1 MSFITKN
8 EFIKH
13 IIPEEMKF
21 EWKGVFPA
29 VTTKFTADDQL
40 DFAAFDLNLKA
51 QLDAGVDGIIL
62 GGSLGEASTL
72 LQEEK
77 DALLVH
83 TVRAVAGKVPVLMNV
98 AEQSTRA
105 AIESAVRARDN
116 GADGLM
122 LLPPMRYTSDDRETV
137 TFLRAVAQA
146 TELPIILYNNP
157 ADYKI
162 WISPDMFRQLED
174 LPTIQ
179 AVKESTRD
187 ISNVTRMKSAFGDRF
202 AVLTGVDTLGM
213 ESLVMGADGW
223 VAGLVCAFPR
233 ETVAVY
239 RLVKA
244 GKYKE
249 ALAIYRWFLPVLELD
264 VSTKLVQNIKL
275 AETLTGLGNEIVRA
289 PRLPLVGDER
299 NRVLNILNTALAN
312 RPQLPDYLN
321 L

>member
-1 MSFITKN
+1 
-8 EFIKH
+8 
-13 IIPEEMKF
+13 MKF

-51 QLDAGVDGIIL
+51 QLEAGVDGIIL

-72 LQEEK
+72 LPEEK

-83 TVRAVAGKVPVLMNV
+83 TIKAVAGKVPVLMNV
-98 AEQSTRA
+98 AEQSTKAAVAA
-105 AIESAVRARDN
+105 AISARDN

-162 WISPDMFRQLED
+162 WISPEMFHQLED

-187 ISNVTRMKSAFGDRF
+187 ISNITRMKNEFGDRI

-213 ESLVMGADGW
+213 ESLLMGADGW

-233 ETVAVY
+233 ETVAIY
-239 RLVKA
+239 RLIKA
-244 GKYKE
+244 GKIQE
-249 ALAIYRWFLPVLELD
+249 ALKIYRWFLPVLELD

-289 PRLPLVGDER
+289 PRLPLVGAER
-299 NRVLNILNTALAN
+299 EKILSILNKALAV
-312 RPQLPDYLN
+312 RPELPDYLN

>member
-1 MSFITKN
+1 
-8 EFIKH
+8 
-13 IIPEEMKF
+13 MKF

-29 VTTKFTADDQL
+29 VTTKFTDDDQL
-40 DFAAFDLNLKA
+40 DFDAFDLNLKA
-51 QLDAGVDGIIL
+51 QLDGGVDGIIL

-77 DALLVH
+77 DALLIH
-83 TVRAVAGKVPVLMNV
+83 TVKAVAGKVPVLMNV
-98 AEQSTRA
+98 AEQSTKAAVEA
-105 AIESAVRARDN
+105 AIRARDN

-137 TFLRAVAQA
+137 IFLRAVAQA

-162 WISPDMFRQLED
+162 WISPEMFRQLED

-187 ISNVTRMKSAFGDRF
+187 ISNVTRMKNEFGDRI

-213 ESLVMGADGW
+213 ESLLMGADGW

-233 ETVAVY
+233 ETVAIY
-239 RLVKA
+239 RLIKA
-244 GKYKE
+244 GKIQE
-249 ALAIYRWFLPVLELD
+249 ALKIYRWFLPVLELD

-289 PRLPLVGDER
+289 PRLPLVGAER
-299 NRVLNILNTALAN
+299 ERILSILNKALAV
-312 RPQLPDYLN
+312 RPELPDYLN

>member
-1 MSFITKN
+1 
-8 EFIKH
+8 
-13 IIPEEMKF
+13 MKF

-29 VTTKFTADDQL
+29 VTTKFTAGDQL

-83 TVRAVAGKVPVLMNV
+83 TIKAVAGKVPVLMNV

-105 AIESAVRARDN
+105 AIEAAVRARGN

-213 ESLVMGADGW
+213 ESLLMGADGW

-289 PRLPLVGDER
+289 PRLPLVGEER
-299 NRVLNILNTALAN
+299 SRVLNILNSALAN

>member
-1 MSFITKN
+1 
-8 EFIKH
+8 
-13 IIPEEMKF
+13 MKF

-29 VTTKFTADDQL
+29 VTTKFTTDDQL

-83 TVRAVAGKVPVLMNV
+83 TVNAVAGKVPVLMNV

-105 AIESAVRARDN
+105 AIEAAIRARDN

-213 ESLVMGADGW
+213 ESLLMGADGW

-289 PRLPLVGDER
+289 PRLALVGDER
-299 NRVLNILNTALAN
+299 NRVLNILNSALAT

>member
-1 MSFITKN
+1 
-8 EFIKH
+8 
-13 IIPEEMKF
+13 MKF

-29 VTTKFTADDQL
+29 VTTKFTADDEL
-40 DFAAFDLNLKA
+40 DFVAFDINLHA

-72 LQEEK
+72 TQDEK
-77 DALLVH
+77 DALLKH
-83 TVRAVAGKVPVLMNV
+83 TVAAVAGKVPVLMNV
-98 AEQSTRA
+98 AEQTTKQAVA
-105 AIESAVRARDN
+105 AAVRARDL

-137 TFLRAVAQA
+137 LFLRTVAQA

-162 WISPDMFRQLED
+162 WISPAMFSELID

-187 ISNVTRMKSAFGDRF
+187 ISNVTRMKNAFGDRF
-202 AVLTGVDTLGM
+202 AVFTGVDTLGM
-213 ESLVMGADGW
+213 ESLLMGADGW

-233 ETVAVY
+233 ETVAIY
-239 RLVKA
+239 RLIQA
-244 GKYKE
+244 GRIQE

-275 AETLTGLGNEIVRA
+275 AESLTGLGNEIVRL
-289 PRLPLVGDER
+289 PRLPLVGEER
-299 NRVLNILNTALAN
+299 ERILDIVNSALAS
-312 RPQLPDYLN
+312 RPVLPDYMN

>member
-1 MSFITKN
+1 
-8 EFIKH
+8 
-13 IIPEEMKF
+13 MKF

-40 DFAAFDLNLKA
+40 DFEAFDLNLKA

-72 LQEEK
+72 LPEEK

-83 TVRAVAGKVPVLMNV
+83 TVKAVAGKVPVLMNV
-98 AEQSTRA
+98 AEQSTKVAVAA
-105 AIESAVRARDN
+105 AISARDN

-122 LLPPMRYTSDDRETV
+122 LLPPMRYTSDERETV

-162 WISPDMFRQLED
+162 WISPEMFHQLED

-187 ISNVTRMKSAFGDRF
+187 ISNITRMKNEFGDRI

-213 ESLVMGADGW
+213 ESLLMGADGW

-233 ETVAVY
+233 ETVAIY
-239 RLVKA
+239 RLIKA
-244 GKYKE
+244 GKIQE
-249 ALAIYRWFLPVLELD
+249 ALKIYRWFLPVLELD

-289 PRLPLVGDER
+289 PRLPLVGAER
-299 NRVLNILNTALAN
+299 DRILTILNKALAV
-312 RPQLPDYLN
+312 RPVLPDYLN

>member
-1 MSFITKN
+1 
-8 EFIKH
+8 
-13 IIPEEMKF
+13 MKF

-29 VTTKFTADDQL
+29 VTTKFTADDKL
-40 DFAAFDLNLKA
+40 DFDAFDVNLNA
-51 QLDAGVDGIIL
+51 QIKAGVDGIIL

-72 LQEEK
+72 LQDEK
-77 DALLVH
+77 DALLKH
-83 TVRAVAGKVPVLMNV
+83 TVKAAAGEVPVLMNV
-98 AEQSTRA
+98 AEQSTKVAVHA
-105 AIESAVRARDN
+105 ALKARDH
-116 GADGLM
+116 GANGLM

-137 TFLRAVAQA
+137 TFLREVAQA

-174 LPTIQ
+174 LSTIQ

-187 ISNVTRMKSAFGDRF
+187 ISNVTRMKNAFGDRF

-213 ESLVMGADGW
+213 ESLLMGADGW

-233 ETVAVY
+233 ETVAIY
-239 RLVKA
+239 RLIKA
-244 GKYKE
+244 GKIQE
-249 ALAIYRWFLPVLELD
+249 ALEIYRWFLPVLELD

-289 PRLPLVGDER
+289 PRLPLIGAER
-299 NRVLNILNTALAN
+299 ERILTILNTALAN
-312 RPQLPDYLN
+312 RPELPDYLN

>member
-1 MSFITKN
+1 
-8 EFIKH
+8 
-13 IIPEEMKF
+13 MKF

-40 DFAAFDLNLKA
+40 DFNAFDLNINA
-51 QLDAGVDGIIL
+51 QINAGVNGIIL
-62 GGSLGEASTL
+62 GGTLGEAGTL
-72 LQEEK
+72 LQAEK
-77 DALLVH
+77 DELLSH
-83 TVRAVAGKVPVLMNV
+83 TVKTLNGKVPVLMNV
-98 AEQSTRA
+98 AEQSTKA
-105 AIESAVRARDN
+105 AVDSARRARDG

-122 LLPPMRYTSDDRETV
+122 LLPPMRYTSDSRETI

-146 TELPIILYNNP
+146 TGLPIILYNNP
-157 ADYKI
+157 VDYKI

-187 ISNVTRMKSAFGDRF
+187 ISNITRMKNAFGNRF

-233 ETVAVY
+233 ETVAIY
-239 RLVKA
+239 RLIKA

-249 ALAIYRWFLPVLELD
+249 ALEIYRWFLPVLELD

-275 AETLTGLGNEIVRA
+275 AETLTGLGNERVRA
-289 PRLPLVGDER
+289 PRLPLVGAER
-299 NRVLNILNTALAN
+299 ELVLDILNTALAT
-312 RPQLPDYLN
+312 RPELPDYLN